1 MNALEMLLTLGKMG
15 YSKADIE
22 RMIPQP
28 QPQPQ
33 VQPQVQPNDYL
44 SQLLQLYS
52 QGSTQ
57 PQPQLPTPQIAQ
69 PTNSIEEELR
79 KLTQAVQLNNVQTMS
94 NSRPLPTT
102 TESVLA
108 SIINPPVDIPDNTIK
123 GGK

>member
-22 RMIPQP
+22 RII
-28 QPQPQ
+28 PQPQ

-57 PQPQLPTPQIAQ
+57 VQPQVQPQVQ
-69 PTNSIEEELR
+69 LPTNSIEEELR

-94 NSRPLPTT
+94 NNRPLPTT

-108 SIINPPVDIPDNTIK
+108 SIINPPLDIPENTIK
-123 GGK
+123 GGKQ